1 MKSDVVKNM
10 HDTNFIH
17 EKDLI
22 GKKCLWQEYAKN
34 GFFHQVDFSCDN
46 LLFGKDKAIVR
57 SHEWRCSG

>member
-1 MKSDVVKNM
+1 M

-22 GKKCLWQEYAKN
+22 GKKCLWQEYAKTVFSIKWIFPVITC
-34 GFFHQVDFSCDN
+34 FFW
-46 LLFGKDKAIVR
+46 KDKAIVR

>member
-1 MKSDVVKNM
+1 M

-34 GFFHQVDFSCDN
+34 GFSHQVDFSCDN
-46 LLFGKDKAIVR
+46 CFSWKDKAIVCL
-57 SHEWRCSG
+57 HDWRCSG